1 MEGQR
6 IAAQRAMTE
15 WLADKHE
22 LGRRPAKIECAGE
35 FDLHEM
41 HYYIFKYKKS
51 LLGRWLLGV
60 CGGYEP
66 GETEHCGHVFSEMEP
81 YDPAD
86 AQEKA
91 AAMVE
96 MIREYWMQRAQEES
110 ERRGTCPDA
119 ENDPEAQRDGA
130 DKTGPFVGFVLLG
143 NTAWDFEKL
152 CADLENEWSIRFP
165 KEDKSASSEDRT
177 TLAFD
182 VDGMMAAMSL
192 ICAPI
197 PDGEAERNA
206 ANNFLWKDGAAEVKK
221 HRAHIMTAVLPGEK
235 SAIEAGKLLVKL
247 CDAASRQPGAI
258 GVYTSG
264 TVFQADAYCDA
275 AQEMKNG
282 PDELPVLDWIYF
294 GIYPSEGG
302 MNGYTYGMTAFG
314 KDEIEVLGSRA
325 APADLYGFLFD
336 VSYYVLS
343 LNVTLRDGETIG
355 FSERQKLP
363 ITRSKGVS
371 VDGDSLKIAF

>member
-1 MEGQR
+1 MP
-6 IAAQRAMTE
+6 
-15 WLADKHE
+15 L
-22 LGRRPAKIECAGE
+22 PAKIECAGE

-152 CADLENEWSIRFP
+152 C
-165 KEDKSASSEDRT
+165 
-177 TLAFD
+177 
-182 VDGMMAAMSL
+182 
-192 ICAPI
+192 
-197 PDGEAERNA
+197 
-206 ANNFLWKDGAAEVKK
+206 
-221 HRAHIMTAVLPGEK
+221 
-235 SAIEAGKLLVKL
+235 GKGK
-247 CDAASRQPGAI
+247 
-258 GVYTSG
+258 T
-264 TVFQADAYCDA
+264 
-275 AQEMKNG
+275 M
-282 PDELPVLDWIYF
+282 LDC
-294 GIYPSEGG
+294 G
-302 MNGYTYGMTAFG
+302 
-314 KDEIEVLGSRA
+314 
-325 APADLYGFLFD
+325 
-336 VSYYVLS
+336 
-343 LNVTLRDGETIG
+343 
-355 FSERQKLP
+355 
-363 ITRSKGVS
+363 
-371 VDGDSLKIAF
+371 